1 MGEPLKNMYNKEF
14 VDDLLVRLTEFIP
27 DIDKKLFRNQ
37 VFTNEWDNM
46 ELKQRMRHITITL
59 NRHMS
64 GNFKKDA
71 DIIVKLSNILM
82 KETKE
87 LSFGYMFLPDYIEV
101 YGQDHFDISVDA
113 LHEITKFMSCE
124 FAVRPFIVKDQNR
137 MLDIMFEWSESDNY
151 AVRRCSTEGCRPRLP
166 WAIALPK
173 LKSDPSPILP
183 ILEGLK
189 DDDSETVRRS
199 VANNLNDISKDN
211 PELVIDIAKRW
222 LGESEQR
229 DKLVKHACRTLLK
242 AGNSEV
248 MQLFGFENP
257 DNIKLLKLKN
267 DTTVK
272 IGDNLNFSF
281 VLSNPTK
288 NDAKIRLEY
297 GIYFRLANGN
307 LSRKV
312 FKISEK
318 VYKKQSESVI
328 NSKHSFRVITT
339 KKFYPGEHKIS
350 IIVNGIESAF
360 ANFNLTN

>member
-1 MGEPLKNMYNKEF
+1 MGEPFKNMYNKEF
-14 VDDLLVRLTEFIP
+14 VDDLLIRLTEFIP
-27 DIDKKLFRNQ
+27 DINKELFRNQ

-59 NRHMS
+59 NKHM
-64 GNFKKDA
+64 FDDFERDA
-71 DIIVKLSNILM
+71 EVIVKLSNSLLT
-82 KETKE
+82 ESTA

-101 YGQDHFDISVDA
+101 YGQDNFDISVDA

-124 FAVRPFIVKDQNR
+124 FAVRPFIVKNQKK
-137 MLDIMFEWSESDNY
+137 MLDIMFKWSKSDNY

-222 LGESEQR
+222 LGKSEQR

-248 MQLFGFENP
+248 MQLFGFGNP
-257 DNIKLLKLKN
+257 DNIKLLNMKST
-267 DTTVK
+267 TTVK

-281 VLSNPTK
+281 VLSNCSDDDT
-288 NDAKIRLEY
+288 KIRLEY

-318 VYKKQSESVI
+318 VYKRQSESVV
-328 NSKHSFRVITT
+328 NSKHSFRIITT

-360 ANFNLTN
+360 ANFNITN